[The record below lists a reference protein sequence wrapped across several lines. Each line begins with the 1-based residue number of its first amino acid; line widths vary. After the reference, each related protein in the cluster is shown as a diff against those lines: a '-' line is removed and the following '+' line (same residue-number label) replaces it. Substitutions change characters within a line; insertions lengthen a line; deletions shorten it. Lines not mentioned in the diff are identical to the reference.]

1 MEKKILVLNYEY
13 PPLGGGGG
21 VAAKK
26 LAESWSKMGYKVDY
40 ITTWV
45 DGLEKYEIINGVNV
59 YRIPVAGKRKQ
70 ANAGMIS
77 LLTFP
82 ICAYKMANK
91 LCKENKYEI
100 INTHFAVPTGPL
112 GVWIGKRF
120 KIKNVLSI
128 HGGDIYDPT
137 KKFSPHKWWI
147 FRKCVSWVLNN
158 SDVVVAQSSNTRDNT
173 LKYYKYK
180 GKGIKI
186 IPLPYEKVKYSSVCR
201 EELKMKSSEKYAI
214 SVGRLVRRKGYEFLL
229 DIVSKMPELNLI
241 IVGDG
246 PEKLNLEEKIKSLNI
261 GDRVKL
267 AGNISEEKK
276 FQYLENSD
284 VYILSSLHEGFGIVL
299 QEAMQAGLPI
309 VSTNYGGQVDLV
321 KEGINGSLIKYGD
334 IDGAVSAVSKILLD
348 KERSRMMKE
357 SNLKQIEEY
366 NAEKVASVY
375 LEV

>member
-26 LAESWSKMGYKVDY
+26 LAEAWSKIGYKVDY

-45 DGLEKYEIINGVNV
+45 DGLEKHEIINGVNV

-82 ICAYKMANK
+82 ICAYKMAVK

-158 SDVVVAQSSNTRDNT
+158 SNVVVAQSSNTRENAV
-173 LKYYKYK
+173 KYYKYN
-180 GKGIKI
+180 GNGIKI
-186 IPLPYEKVKYSSVCR
+186 IPLPYDKVKYHSIDR
-201 EELKMKSSEKYAI
+201 EKLNMKADEKYVI
-214 SVGRLVRRKGYEFLL
+214 SVGRLVKRKGYEFLL
-229 DIVSKMPELNLI
+229 DIIYKIPELNLI

-246 PEKLNLEEKIKSLNI
+246 PEKLKLEEKIKLLNI
-261 GDRVKL
+261 ENRVNL
-267 AGNISEEKK
+267 VGNISEEKK

-284 VYILSSLHEGFGIVL
+284 AYILSSLHEGFGIVL
-299 QEAMQAGLPI
+299 QEAMQVGLPV

-321 KEGINGSLIKYGD
+321 KEGVNGYLIKYGD
-334 IDGAVSAVSKILLD
+334 INAAVNAVSKILLD

-366 NAEKVASVY
+366 NAEKVASLY